1 MRFQN
6 LAASHC
12 VTIRIQTWICDLKY
26 IIRKYVALKKQFKKK
41 QKKKPPQISIFPVC
55 VTNLWGESTLTFT
68 LPLSTTQLNDY
79 PLLA

>member
-26 IIRKYVALKKQFKKK
+26 IIRKYVALKKQFKKN
-41 QKKKPPQISIFPVC
+41 KKNPPQISIFPVC